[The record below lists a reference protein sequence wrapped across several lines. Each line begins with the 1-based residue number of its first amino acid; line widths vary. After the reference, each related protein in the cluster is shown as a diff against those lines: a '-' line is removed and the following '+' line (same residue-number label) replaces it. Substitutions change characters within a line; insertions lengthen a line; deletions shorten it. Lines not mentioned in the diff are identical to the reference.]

1 MPETIHTI
9 GHGRAAF
16 SEVERLLEAVGV
28 STLVDVRSTPFSR
41 RAPDFTRPR
50 LEAACSAAGIGY
62 RYLGRHLG
70 GRPTDPDLLT
80 AEGDPDPARITATPG
95 FAADLGL
102 LVELAGDGPIAIL
115 CSEEDPSRCHRATM
129 IAPALLARGMRITH
143 LRHDGTAQPHQD
155 GLFP

>member
-1 MPETIHTI
+1 MPETIYTI

-16 SEVERLLEAVGV
+16 SEVERLLDAVGV
-28 STLVDVRSTPFSR
+28 STLVDVRSSPFSR

-50 LEAACSAAGIGY
+50 LEEACAAAGIGY

-70 GRPTDPDLLT
+70 GKPTDPGVLT
-80 AEGDPDPARITATPG
+80 PEGDPDPTRITATPG

-102 LVELAGDGPIAIL
+102 LVELAQDGPIAIL
-115 CSEEDPSRCHRATM
+115 CSEEDPAHCHRATM
-129 IAPALLARGMRITH
+129 IAPALVARGMRVAH
-143 LRHDGTAQPHQD
+143 LRHDGTTQPHQD